1 VPAEPQRPPGGG
13 PLPEFDWATAQVF
26 HRFRRPRCSLP
37 VVDSTSEAL
46 LTVPLGDVSA
56 LSFDV
61 VTDVIVTT
69 AAAGDLSAFTWALRV
84 LVVDDDCDS
93 ALIMDHILGARGG
106 MDVTYVLDPEEAL
119 TLSEGQPWDVVVTDV
134 VMPGMS
140 GIELMAR
147 LRKRWPTLPVI
158 TVTSQMGI
166 SAATYIISS
175 QADDSLIKPIDSV
188 ALLEIVT
195 RLGKGGRAS

>member
-1 VPAEPQRPPGGG
+1 
-13 PLPEFDWATAQVF
+13 
-26 HRFRRPRCSLP
+26 
-37 VVDSTSEAL
+37 